1 MAVERPVKAPVS
13 LTIERMQPGDVEQV
27 AELDKQCF
35 PMPWSVSAYTT
46 EVGNPSAYYVVARAE
61 GVIIGYAGAWFIMDE
76 SHITTIGVAPGFR
89 GRKVGERILVHI
101 LEEAVHRGA
110 RRATLEVR
118 RTNSAAQN
126 LYHKYGF
133 STVAIRKGYYTD
145 NGEDAFVMWVDDMWS
160 DDFLRVLREARERLP
175 DVQ

>member
-1 MAVERPVKAPVS
+1 M
-13 LTIERMQPGDVEQV
+13 
-27 AELDKQCF
+27 
-35 PMPWSVSAYTT
+35 
-46 EVGNPSAYYVVARAE
+46 
-61 GVIIGYAGAWFIMDE
+61 
-76 SHITTIGVAPGFR
+76 
-89 GRKVGERILVHI
+89 GERILVHI

-110 RRATLEVR
+110 KRATLEVR